1 MKKAITIFVFVLLIF
16 SSTASANVYY
26 ATPPTVYVQPD
37 PSYQTGQAIGNL
49 LGALI
54 QGANQQAE
62 QEKRQKQIEELR
74 VQLNELAKSEA
85 IGMKQAIEQGKVKEL
100 WDGIQSFV
108 YSQEMCNPVLNNSNG
123 IFTIS
128 YLKDLDGG
136 AKMFREYAINT
147 QTNQCRCI
155 IKVSPFNI
163 EAGSVQ
169 QINIQQQP
177 QKQVSLTEAVGNYLG
192 IVTSTEKTPE
202 GGFRILSVAPGGISE
217 FAGVRQGDI
226 LVKIDTYDLKDID
239 IERVASYIAL
249 RYQQKQSIKA
259 TVLRNGANKVFN
271 IQL

>member
-16 SSTASANVYY
+16 SSTASASVYY

-74 VQLNELAKSEA
+74 FQLNGLAKSEA
-85 IGMKQAIEQGKVKEL
+85 IYMKEAVEQGKVKEL
-100 WDGIQSFV
+100 WDGLQNFI

-128 YLKDLDGG
+128 YLKDLGGG

-147 QTNQCRCI
+147 QNNQCRCI

-163 EAGSVQ
+163 EVASAQ

-192 IVTSTEKTPE
+192 IVTSTEKTLE

-217 FAGVRQGDI
+217 FAGVREGDV
-226 LVKIDTYDLKDID
+226 LVKIDTYDLKDIG
-239 IERVASYIAL
+239 IERIASYIAL
-249 RYQQKQSIKA
+249 RYQQKQSIKV
-259 TVLRNGANKVFN
+259 TVLRNGLNNIFN

>member
-1 MKKAITIFVFVLLIF
+1 MRKAITILIFVLLIF
-16 SSTASANVYY
+16 SATACADVYY

-37 PSYQTGQAIGNL
+37 PYYQTGQAIGSL

-62 QEKRQKQIEELR
+62 QEKQRKQIEELR
-74 VQLNELAKSEA
+74 VQLNELTKSEA

-100 WDGIQSFV
+100 WDTIQSFV

-136 AKMFREYAINT
+136 AKMFREYTINT

-163 EAGSVQ
+163 EAVSVQ
-169 QINIQQQP
+169 QINIQPQP
-177 QKQVSLTEAVGNYLG
+177 QKQMSLTEAVGNYLG
-192 IVTSTEKTPE
+192 IITSIEKTPE
-202 GGFRILSVAPGGISE
+202 GGFVILGVTPGGISE
-217 FAGVRQGDI
+217 FAGLIEGDV

-239 IERVASYIAL
+239 IDRVASYIAL
-249 RYQQKQSIKA
+249 RFQQKQSIKA
-259 TVLRNGANKVFN
+259 TILRNGSNKVFN

>member
-1 MKKAITIFVFVLLIF
+1 MKKIITALLLVFLC
-16 SSTASANVYY
+16 SSAACATVYY
-26 ATPPTVYVQPD
+26 ANPTTVYVQPD

-54 QGANQQAE
+54 QGANQHAE
-62 QEKRQKQIEELR
+62 QKKLQKQIEELR
-74 VQLNELAKSEA
+74 VKLSELATSEA
-85 IGMKQAIEQGKVKEL
+85 KSMKEAVEQNKVKEL
-100 WDGIQSFV
+100 WEGLQNFI

-128 YLKDLDGG
+128 YLKDLGG
-136 AKMFREYAINT
+136 GTKMFREYAINT
-147 QTNQCRCI
+147 QNNQCRCV
-155 IKVSPFNI
+155 IKVSPYNI
-163 EAGSVQ
+163 DVASVQ
-169 QINIQQQP
+169 EINIQRQP
-177 QKQVSLTEAVGNYLG
+177 QKQVSVTEAVGNYLG
-192 IVTSTEKTPE
+192 IVTSIEKTSE
-202 GGFRILSVAPGGISE
+202 CGFRILSVVPGGISE